1 MNGFIILL
9 VAIVLFIAA
18 YATYGSWLC
27 KQWGID
33 PKRKTPAV
41 EVNDGNDY
49 APTNPAVLLGHHFAS
64 IAGAGPITGPI
75 QAAFFGWVPVLLWI
89 LIGGIFFGGVQDFS
103 ALFASIR
110 HKGKSVGEV
119 IEHHIGR
126 KCMLIFNIFV
136 FLVLLLVVAAFGDIV
151 AGTFASVP
159 ATVAQETYMVEGVL
173 DQAAY
178 DAAVANAQSSARSA
192 GSVATASLS
201 FIPLAIM
208 FGLLQRK
215 NNNTLVNTI
224 IGVALLCAAIA
235 FGIYCPIMNVSKD
248 IWMIFTMVY
257 IFIASVAPVWILL
270 QPRDYLNSFLLYA
283 IIILAVVGIG
293 AAQPTMELNA
303 FNGFIVNGQPL
314 FPVLFITIACG
325 AISGFHSLI
334 ASGTT
339 SKQLKNEK
347 DAKVIGYGA
356 MLIECVV
363 AVIAVVAVSSA
374 VGQKMQ
380 AEGMGP
386 AIIFSRG
393 IASFAATLGLPE
405 GACTTVIALAYSAF
419 CLTSLDTATRL
430 GRMIFQELFGSTK
443 GNLNK
448 VLTNKYFATLVTVVL
463 SWALASAGYQNI
475 WPLFG
480 AANQLVAVPAFLA
493 CSVWFKHIGRNNKM
507 FLAPMFFMLAAT
519 LSSLCLTFYNNMMK
533 LVAGTGMMGKEG
545 LQCGIIVVLV
555 VLAVIITIDGL
566 KELFNKNST
575 KMEVEA

>member
-1 MNGFIILL
+1 MNGFIILA
-9 VAIVLFIAA
+9 VAIVLFVVA
-18 YATYGSWLC
+18 YLTYGSWLC

-41 EVNDGNDY
+41 EINDGNDY

-110 HKGKSVGEV
+110 HGGKSVGEV
-119 IEHHIGR
+119 IEHHIGK

-159 ATVAQETYMVEGVL
+159 AAVVEESYMVDGVL
-173 DQAAY
+173 NEEAFAA
-178 DAAVANAQSSARSA
+178 AKATAEASARSA

-201 FIPLAIM
+201 FIPLAIL

-215 NNNTLVNTI
+215 NNNTLVNTV
-224 IGVALLCAAIA
+224 IGVALLIAAIA
-235 FGIYCPIMNVSKD
+235 FGIACPIMNVSKST
-248 IWMIFTMVY
+248 WMLFTMVY

-303 FNGFIVNGQPL
+303 FNGFVVNGQPL

-374 VGQKMQ
+374 VGQEMQ
-380 AEGMGP
+380 ASGMGP

-393 IASFAATLGLPE
+393 IASFASVLGLPTD
-405 GACTTVIALAYSAF
+405 ACTTVIALAYSAF

-443 GNLNK
+443 GKLNK
-448 VLTNKYFATLVTVVL
+448 VLTDKYFATTVTVVL

-519 LSSLCLTFYNNMMK
+519 LSSLCLTFYNNMSK
-533 LVAGTGMMGKEG
+533 IIAGAGAMGKEG

-555 VLAVIITIDGL
+555 VLAVIITVDGL
-566 KELFNKNST
+566 KELFNKNSK
-575 KMEVEA
+575 KMEAEA

>member
-1 MNGFIILL
+1 MNGFIILA
-9 VAIVLFIAA
+9 VAIVLFIVA
-18 YATYGSWLC
+18 YLTYGSWLC

-49 APTNPAVLLGHHFAS
+49 MPTNPAVLLGHHFSS

-89 LIGGIFFGGVQDFS
+89 LVGGIFFGGVQDFS

-119 IEHHIGR
+119 IETHIGR
-126 KCMLIFNIFV
+126 KCKLIFNIFV

-159 ATVAQETYMVEGVL
+159 ANVTEAAYTVDGVL
-173 DQAAY
+173 DEAAFTAAQ
-178 DAAVANAQSSARSA
+178 DAAMANARSA
-192 GSVATASLS
+192 GSVATASLT
-201 FIPLAIM
+201 FIPLAVL
-208 FGLLQRK
+208 FGLMQRK
-215 NNNTLVNTI
+215 NNNTLLNTV
-224 IGVALLCAAIA
+224 IGVTLLVAAIA
-235 FGIYCPIMNVSKD
+235 FGIACPIMNVSKD
-248 IWMIFTMVY
+248 IWMLFTMAY

-293 AAQPTMELNA
+293 AAQPTMELAA
-303 FNGFIVNGQPL
+303 FNGFVVNNQPL

-347 DAKVIGYGA
+347 DAKVIGYGS
-356 MLIECVV
+356 MLIECVLAVITLV
-363 AVIAVVAVSSA
+363 AVGSTI
-374 VGQKMQ
+374 GQQMQ
-380 AEGMGP
+380 KSGATP
-386 AIIFSRG
+386 AMIFSNG
-393 IASFAATLGLPE
+393 IASFAATLGLPQQT
-405 GACTTVIALAYSAF
+405 CVTVIALAYSAF

-430 GRMIFQELFGSTK
+430 GRMIFQELFPNTEAGIGK
-443 GNLNK
+443 IAG
-448 VLTNKYFATLVTVVL
+448 NKYFATLITVVL

-480 AANQLVAVPAFLA
+480 AANQLVSVPAFLA
-493 CSVWFKHIGRNNKM
+493 CSVWFKHMGRNNKM

-519 LSSLCLTFYNNMMK
+519 MSSLVLTFYNNMMK
-533 LVAGTGMMGKEG
+533 LVAGAGAMGKEG
-545 LQCGIIVVLV
+545 LQCGIIVVLI
-555 VLAVIITIDGL
+555 VLAIIITVDGL
-566 KELFNKNST
+566 KELFNKNSK
-575 KMEVEA
+575 KMEAQA